1 MNLRRRK
8 FLRKLRLHQQRRN
21 RSIML
26 CSLMRRRH
34 RLRRHRNRKAVS
46 RRNNGNPQVALS
58 TRSRDGL
65 RRHSLHRNHRLRR
78 QPGEVRFNRHRRML
92 LTLRR
97 MRSRQQEEAGRLR

>member
-1 MNLRRRK
+1 MPMNLRRRK

-34 RLRRHRNRKAVS
+34 RNRKAVS
-46 RRNNGNPQVALS
+46 RRNSGNPQVAHS

-65 RRHSLHRNHRLRR
+65 SRHGLRRNHRPRR